1 MSRTKSRDYTVASF
15 SLDKGILKRFKE
27 NCAARHLK
35 HSHVIDSLMEQF
47 NEVQAQSTKKKR
59 RAA

>member
-27 NCAARHLK
+27 CCVGRHLK
-35 HSHVIDSLMEQF
+35 LSHVIDSLMESFLEAQP
-47 NEVQAQSTKKKR
+47 QSTKKTRK
-59 RAA
+59 AA